1 VTESRQRQIDFG
13 GFLETVPRRTSLW
26 LAFRARQVHN
36 VKFSYFNVR
45 LSVSINLGWLD
56 RDRENW
62 MWAGRVLI
70 HVGCTH
76 VSIRSAFIKHF
87 QHVSRSFDYKR
98 RKILHVNTGVFVFKL
113 KLLLLFGHEVDDFL
127 VVDFEVADTH
137 EVLAVSVRLDLLE
150 NVFKST
156 RHDSFQ
162 LWVFRHSRNRE
173 SLSCTRLSISK
184 YRPVISLND
193 ILTDGICS
201 LRKDSLLLTIPVV
214 YRIKSEYLRY
224 FLLWLLDD
232 DFTSLR
238 QNLDSTIPSSLHT
251 HGITYHCRL
260 SLISLL
266 DIGRHRILQKNK
278 RKQQKRLCTRLWCIP
293 FLHLK
298 WPFSLFFF

>member
-1 VTESRQRQIDFG
+1 
-13 GFLETVPRRTSLW
+13 
-26 LAFRARQVHN
+26 
-36 VKFSYFNVR
+36 
-45 LSVSINLGWLD
+45 
-56 RDRENW
+56 
-62 MWAGRVLI
+62 MLI
-70 HVGCTH
+70 HVGCTY

-87 QHVSRSFDYKR
+87 QHVSRSFDYER

-137 EVLAVSVRLDLLE
+137 EVLAVSVRLNLLE

-156 RHDSFQ
+156 RHDPFQ

-201 LRKDSLLLTIPVV
+201 FRKDSLLLTIPVV

-251 HGITYHCRL
+251 A
-260 SLISLL
+260 
-266 DIGRHRILQKNK
+266 
-278 RKQQKRLCTRLWCIP
+278 
-293 FLHLK
+293 
-298 WPFSLFFF
+298 